1 VSAGVLDRLL
11 RTPKE
16 IANDCREERGAAD
29 VARAALI
36 AIVVGAALFGA
47 VVGSWRG
54 DWQVAFA
61 ALKLPLTSIATLAI
75 CAPAFYVL
83 AQVFGRP
90 WSLRAVVSIMLA
102 AGARLSLVLLAS
114 APVMWLLINLGA
126 SYPLVKLLAALV
138 YGLAGMAA
146 LALLVRGL
154 GGERGRAAIVSIF
167 VCVFLLTGGQV
178 AWVLRPYIG
187 MEDRSKTVVLFT
199 HEREGGLV
207 YQLFVAAGEVLDPR
221 PSRKAPAGVER

>member
-1 VSAGVLDRLL
+1 MSAGVIERLL
-11 RTPKE
+11 RTPDE
-16 IANDCREERGAAD
+16 TANDCREERGTAD
-29 VARAALI
+29 VARSALV
-36 AIVVGAALFGA
+36 AIVLGAAVFGA

-54 DWQVAFA
+54 GWQIAFA
-61 ALKLPLTSIATLAI
+61 ALKLPLVSIGTLAI

-90 WSLRAVVSIMLA
+90 WPLRAVVSIMLA

-114 APVMWLLINLGA
+114 TPVLWLLVDLGA

-138 YGLAGMAA
+138 YGLAGLAA
-146 LALLVRGL
+146 LTLLVRGL
-154 GGERGRAAIVSIF
+154 GRERGRAAIVSLF

-187 MEDRSKTVVLFT
+187 MRDRSEKVALFT
-199 HEREGGLV
+199 REREGGLV
-207 YQLFVAAGEVLDPR
+207 YQLFVAAGEVLDPTPGR
-221 PSRKAPAGVER
+221 SRE